1 MWYFTGIKLH
11 ATKSID
17 IMNVWLSTLKSV
29 NSSYLDKQLASSLGP
44 FLMTN
49 AAETIRYTSAGW
61 TTSGIESFSM
71 MLLDVFYP
79 VLNDFSGV
87 QYEAN
92 VGTGNTKAV
101 LAFGVFTENTTV
113 YNAGISHDTSAPCS
127 GLSVD
132 IIASGQSSESGRDQ
146 AHTQLGLGNLAESC
160 TISANQYSEDLW
172 SLLSNRLLAG
182 YEYTADYNLGS
193 TVSYNASF
201 QRCDADL
208 LGGPF
213 TSISATDRG
222 EFRPVYEIA
231 YAHYATI

>member
-29 NSSYLDKQLASSLGP
+29 NSSCTPCHPLSRTPPNSTDICFYLDLDKQLASSLGP

-113 YNAGISHDTSAPCS
+113 YVAS
-127 GLSVD
+127 LVD
-132 IIASGQSSESGRDQ
+132 
-146 AHTQLGLGNLAESC
+146 
-160 TISANQYSEDLW
+160 
-172 SLLSNRLLAG
+172 
-182 YEYTADYNLGS
+182 
-193 TVSYNASF
+193 
-201 QRCDADL
+201 
-208 LGGPF
+208 
-213 TSISATDRG
+213 
-222 EFRPVYEIA
+222 
-231 YAHYATI
+231 